1 MERQFHFLSHVDDGG
16 LQMYLE
22 KSFDTYSP
30 EFKMFFQ
37 IFVSTGGTGWFF
49 EELKAYEQYNFD

>member
-1 MERQFHFLSHVDDGG
+1 
-16 LQMYLE
+16 MYLE

-37 IFVSTGGTGWFF
+37 IFVSTGDTGWFF